1 VSTWTSWSANAAH
14 SFRATI
20 TDIALPGDGGAIF
33 RKAHMQ
39 EKTLDVAALGEAM
52 VEFNQTSAGQPQFLQ
67 GFGGDTSNAAIA
79 AARAGARSAYLTRV
93 GGDTFGQMLLQLWAC
108 EGVNTS
114 GVTTSGASH
123 TGIYFVTHGTH
134 GHEFSY
140 RRADSAA
147 SRMTPQW
154 LAGAPSEVIRGAR
167 YLHVSAISMAISPGA
182 CDTVF
187 EAMELA
193 RESGTQ
199 VAFDSNLRLKLW
211 PLARAQACV
220 RQAIG
225 LCDIFL
231 PSLEDM
237 VALTGLREP
246 RSIVDW
252 SHAQG
257 ARAVVLKL
265 GADGAL
271 VSNGQVREHIAA
283 RKVSVRDA
291 TGAGDCFC
299 GNLLARMAKGDS
311 LLQATRYANT
321 AASLAVQGFGA
332 VQPLPRSSS
341 VFAAL

>member
-1 VSTWTSWSANAAH
+1 MHAK
-14 SFRATI
+14 TI
-20 TDIALPGDGGAIF
+20 DL
-33 RKAHMQ
+33 
-39 EKTLDVAALGEAM
+39 AALGEAM
-52 VEFNQTSAGQPQFLQ
+52 VEFNQTSAGQPQYLQ
-67 GFGGDTSNAAIA
+67 GFGGDTSNVAIA
-79 AARAGARSAYLTRV
+79 AARAGARSAYLTRI
-93 GGDTFGQMLLQLWAC
+93 GGDAFGQMLLQLWAQ
-108 EGVNTS
+108 EGVDTS
-114 GVTTSGASH
+114 GVSTASTSH

-154 LAGAPSEVIRGAR
+154 LAGTPSHLIRAAR
-167 YLHVSAISMAISPGA
+167 YLHVSGISLAISPGA
-182 CDTVF
+182 CDTAF
-187 EAMELA
+187 EAMVIA
-193 RESGTQ
+193 REAGTQ

-211 PLARAQACV
+211 PLSRAQACI

-237 VALTGLREP
+237 VTLTGLEDP

-257 ARAVVLKL
+257 ARTVVLKL
-265 GADGAL
+265 GADGAI
-271 VSNGQVREHIAA
+271 VSNGRVREAIAA
-283 RKVSVRDA
+283 RRVTLRDA

-299 GNLLARMAKGDS
+299 GNLLARLAKGDD
-311 LLQATRYANT
+311 LLTAAHYANT

-332 VQPLPRSSS
+332 VQPLPRSNS
-341 VFAAL
+341 VFAAI